1 MTTENLSY
9 KNAIQTLTEL
19 ITANNGNLDDFKL
32 KLYFDWITTKTEFL
46 QKESQPISIPDTKL
60 PNEISFQTYAHLR
73 PNLKIIVDNA
83 YDILNGKYVRND
95 SRVAIEDS
103 TLLFRSLFLS
113 SRNVVWVDFGFNI
126 GSEFGGRHPAII
138 LKNMGDVLIV
148 APVSTNTNG
157 VQASNTVITFY
168 PNEFYR
174 MPSLRHRFTN
184 ITRITP
190 VSLIRVDLDSQIGS
204 VKTTKFNEILTK
216 IKNFY

>member
-1 MTTENLSY
+1 
-9 KNAIQTLTEL
+9 
-19 ITANNGNLDDFKL
+19 
-32 KLYFDWITTKTEFL
+32 
-46 QKESQPISIPDTKL
+46 
-60 PNEISFQTYAHLR
+60 
-73 PNLKIIVDNA
+73 
-83 YDILNGKYVRND
+83 
-95 SRVAIEDS
+95 
-103 TLLFRSLFLS
+103 
-113 SRNVVWVDFGFNI
+113 
-126 GSEFGGRHPAII
+126 
-138 LKNMGDVLIV
+138 MGDVLIV

-204 VKTTKFNEILTK
+204 VKTTKFNEILAK